1 MGAEIDAGV
10 EKSRDNASITS
21 ISGRASPIDKNVTD

>member
-10 EKSRDNASITS
+10 EKFEKTS
-21 ISGRASPIDKNVTD
+21 IWARASALDENVTN